1 MRAVIL
7 AAGQGTRMR
16 SKLPKVLADVAGRP
30 MISWVVD
37 AVAGIDPGQIMV
49 VVGHGADHVADVLP
63 DHAGWCIQDELL
75 GTGDA
80 ARVGLAA
87 LGSVEE
93 DIVLILNG
101 DAPLLTSATLAD
113 LVSMQRRT
121 NAAVTLLTAE
131 MSDPTGYGRVLRDER
146 GRVVGVVEHGD
157 AAPGQLG
164 IREINAGMYAFRGDL
179 LPAALDQL
187 KADNVQGEFYLTDVI
202 SVLAE
207 EGYSLGALRT
217 SADEIFGVN
226 SHDQLAEASR
236 LMRRQ
241 IASRWMD
248 EGVWVQDPD
257 RTYLG
262 PDVTLEPGVR
272 LYPGVH
278 LEGRTHVAAG
288 AVVGPD
294 VFATD
299 TVIGGE
305 SRVWYAVLRGAVVGN
320 ECEVGPY
327 ASLRP
332 GSILRD
338 GSKVGTF
345 VETKSTTVGEG
356 SKVPHLTYLGDTQV
370 GKNANI
376 GAGTITCN
384 YDGYRKSR
392 TVVGDRAFIGSDT
405 MLVAPVTVG
414 DDAVTGAGSVIT
426 RDVPPGA
433 LAVERASQVDVPGYA
448 ARRRE
453 TKRAREAEEPE
464 EA

>member
-1 MRAVIL
+1 MTVRAVIL

-131 MSDPTGYGRVLRDER
+131 MPDPTGYGRVLRDER

-241 IASRWMD
+241 IASRWME

-278 LEGRTHVAAG
+278 LEGRTHIAAG

-305 SRVWYAVLRGAVVGN
+305 SRSSGMRCCAAPWSATSARWGLTPRSGRGA
-320 ECEVGPY
+320 
-327 ASLRP
+327 SF
-332 GSILRD
+332 
-338 GSKVGTF
+338 GT
-345 VETKSTTVGEG
+345 
-356 SKVPHLTYLGDTQV
+356 
-370 GKNANI
+370 
-376 GAGTITCN
+376 
-384 YDGYRKSR
+384 
-392 TVVGDRAFIGSDT
+392 
-405 MLVAPVTVG
+405 
-414 DDAVTGAGSVIT
+414 
-426 RDVPPGA
+426 
-433 LAVERASQVDVPGYA
+433 
-448 ARRRE
+448 ARRWARSSRP
-453 TKRAREAEEPE
+453 RARRWGRARRCPTSPIWGTPRWARTPTSAPAPSPATTTDTASREPWL
-464 EA
+464 ATAPSSDPTRCWLRR